1 MTTPS
6 NITTLRK
13 LYMNNCSSE
22 IINRIHA
29 CKRNALTYIYSYI
42 EHIFSTLIL
51 CDNNQY
57 LPWNEALAYAC
68 SQGISY
74 IDIPISDLKET
85 VPCDEDNVHILHGNY
100 IIDRKFME
108 PKYIGGAPT
117 LQGIILTILGEGF
130 SVEVNSTDKY
140 LRISIQVL

>member
-6 NITTLRK
+6 NIINLRK

-22 IINRIHA
+22 FISRIHA
-29 CKRNALTYIYSYI
+29 CKRTALTYIYSYI
-42 EHIFSTLIL
+42 ENLFSKLIP
-51 CDNNQY
+51 CDNNEH
-57 LPWNEALAYAC
+57 LPWNEALSHAC
-68 SQGISY
+68 RQGISY

-100 IIDRKFME
+100 IMDRKFME

-130 SVEVNSTDKY
+130 SVEINNTEKY
-140 LRISIQVL
+140 IRISIQVL